1 MLRFASS
8 AAKNLES
15 LPYLRNS
22 KQGRAFRQ
30 VGAKNKKKPLEEFN
44 QQEALDQQS
53 NKIVTHSLT
62 CDERGRSESSS
73 G

>member
-1 MLRFASS
+1 MRTANITQTSTSREL
-8 AAKNLES
+8 KN
-15 LPYLRNS
+15 
-22 KQGRAFRQ
+22 
-30 VGAKNKKKPLEEFN
+30 KKPLEEFN

-73 G
+73 A